1 MSLSDK
7 LQSAS
12 KESNI
17 KLCKIGLLLSGNVLS
32 EKDKKTLTETFD
44 VPEGVPGRVT
54 NVALSKILR
63 EEGYDI
69 SLSTVDRHRRK
80 DCGCFNLVAGK

>member
-1 MSLSDK
+1 MSLSER

-12 KESNI
+12 KESTA
-17 KLCKIGLLLSGNVLS
+17 KLCKIGLLLAGDVLS
-32 EKDKKTLTETFD
+32 EKDKKTLAETFD

-54 NVALSKILR
+54 NVALTKILR

>member
-1 MSLSDK
+1 MSLSER

-12 KESNI
+12 KESTA
-17 KLCKIGLLLSGNVLS
+17 KLCKIGLLLAGDVLT
-32 EKDKKTLTETFD
+32 EKDKKTLTETID
-44 VPEGVPGRVT
+44 TPEGVPGRVT
-54 NVALSKILR
+54 NVSLTKILR

>member
-12 KESNI
+12 KDSNI

-32 EKDKKTLTETFD
+32 DKDKKTLIETFD

>member
-1 MSLSDK
+1 MSLPER
-7 LQSAS
+7 LNSAS
-12 KESNI
+12 KESTA
-17 KLCKIGLLLSGNVLS
+17 KLCKIGMLLSGDVLS
-32 EKDKKTLTETFD
+32 DKDKKTLTETFD

-54 NVALSKILR
+54 NVSLTKILR

>member
-1 MSLSDK
+1 MSLSER

-12 KESNI
+12 KESSI
-17 KLCKIGLLLSGNVLS
+17 RPCKIGLMLSGDVLS
-32 EKDKKTLTETFD
+32 ETDKKSLIETFEIPD
-44 VPEGVPGRVT
+44 RVPGRVS
-54 NVALSKILR
+54 NVALSRILR

-80 DCGCFNLVAGK
+80 DCGCFNLVTGK

>member
-1 MSLSDK
+1 MSLSER
-7 LQSAS
+7 LNSAS
-12 KESNI
+12 KESTA
-17 KLCKIGLLLSGNVLS
+17 KLCKIGMLLAGDVLS
-32 EKDKKTLTETFD
+32 DKDKKTLSETFD

-54 NVALSKILR
+54 NVSLTKILR

>member
-1 MSLSDK
+1 MSLSER

-17 KLCKIGLLLSGNVLS
+17 KLCKIGLLLSGEILS
-32 EKDKKTLTETFD
+32 EKDKKILIDTLD
-44 VPEGVPGRVT
+44 APEGVPGRVT

>member
-1 MSLSDK
+1 
-7 LQSAS
+7 
-12 KESNI
+12 
-17 KLCKIGLLLSGNVLS
+17 LLLGGEVLS
-32 EKDKKTLTETFD
+32 EKDKKILIETFD

>member
-1 MSLSDK
+1 MSLSER
-7 LQSAS
+7 LNSAS
-12 KESNI
+12 KESTT
-17 KLCKIGLLLSGNVLS
+17 KLCKIGMLLAGDVLS
-32 EKDKKTLTETFD
+32 DKDKKTLTETFD

-54 NVALSKILR
+54 NVSLTKILR

>member
-1 MSLSDK
+1 MSLSDR

-12 KESNI
+12 KESTT
-17 KLCKIGLLLSGNVLS
+17 KLCKIGLLLAGDVLS
-32 EKDKKTLTETFD
+32 EKDKKHLVEVFD
-44 VPEGVPGRVT
+44 TPEGVPGRIT
-54 NVALSKILR
+54 NVSLSKIFR

>member
-1 MSLSDK
+1 MSISDR

-17 KLCKIGLLLSGNVLS
+17 KLCKIGLMLGGEALS
-32 EKDKKTLTETFD
+32 EKDKKSLQETLDT
-44 VPEGVPGRVT
+44 PEGVPGRIT
-54 NVALSKILR
+54 NVSISKILR

>member
-1 MSLSDK
+1 MSLSER
-7 LQSAS
+7 LNSAS
-12 KESNI
+12 KESTA
-17 KLCKIGLLLSGNVLS
+17 KLCKIGMLLAGDVLS
-32 EKDKKTLTETFD
+32 DKDKNTLTETFD

-54 NVALSKILR
+54 NVSLTKILR

>member
-1 MSLSDK
+1 MSLSER

-12 KESNI
+12 KESNT
-17 KLCKIGLLLSGNVLS
+17 KLCKIGLLLGGEVLS
-32 EKDKKTLTETFD
+32 EKDKKILIETFD

>member
-1 MSLSDK
+1 MSLSDR

-17 KLCKIGLLLSGNVLS
+17 KLCKIGLMLNGDILS
-32 EKDKKTLTETFD
+32 EKDKKSLIEAFD
-44 VPEGVPGRVT
+44 VPEGVPGRIT
-54 NVALSKILR
+54 NVALSKIFR
-63 EEGYDI
+63 EEGYNI

>member
-1 MSLSDK
+1 MSLSER

-17 KLCKIGLLLSGNVLS
+17 KLCKIGLLLSGEILS
-32 EKDKKTLTETFD
+32 EKDKKILIDTLD

>member
-1 MSLSDK
+1 MSLSER
-7 LQSAS
+7 LNSAS
-12 KESNI
+12 KESTA
-17 KLCKIGLLLSGNVLS
+17 KLCKIGMLLAGDVLS
-32 EKDKKTLTETFD
+32 DKDKKTLTETFD

-54 NVALSKILR
+54 NVSLTKILR

-80 DCGCFNLVAGK
+80 DCGCFNLVVGK

>member
-1 MSLSDK
+1 MSLSER
-7 LQSAS
+7 LVSAS
-12 KESNI
+12 KESTA
-17 KLCKIGLLLSGNVLS
+17 KLCKIGMLLAGDVLT
-32 EKDKKTLTETFD
+32 EKDKKTLAETINTPD
-44 VPEGVPGRVT
+44 GVPGRVT
-54 NVALSKILR
+54 NVSLSKILR

>member
-1 MSLSDK
+1 MSLSER
-7 LQSAS
+7 LNSAS
-12 KESNI
+12 KESTA
-17 KLCKIGLLLSGNVLS
+17 KLCKIGMLLAGDVLS
-32 EKDKKTLTETFD
+32 DKDKKTLTETFD

-54 NVALSKILR
+54 NVSLTKILR

>member
-1 MSLSDK
+1 MSLSDR

-17 KLCKIGLLLSGNVLS
+17 KLCKIGLLLGGEVLS
-32 EKDKKTLTETFD
+32 EKDKKILVDTFD
-44 VPEGVPGRVT
+44 VPEGVPGRVS
-54 NVALSKILR
+54 NVSLSKILR

>member
-1 MSLSDK
+1 MSLSER

-12 KESNI
+12 KESTSR
-17 KLCKIGLLLSGNVLS
+17 LCKIGLLLVGNVLS
-32 EKDKKTLTETFD
+32 EKDKATLVETVD
-44 VPEGVPGRVT
+44 TPEGVPGRVT
-54 NVALSKILR
+54 NVSLSKILR

>member
-1 MSLSDK
+1 M
-7 LQSAS
+7 
-12 KESNI
+12 
-17 KLCKIGLLLSGNVLS
+17 LSGNVLS
-32 EKDKKTLTETFD
+32 EKDKKILAETFD

-54 NVALSKILR
+54 NVSLCKILR

>member
-1 MSLSDK
+1 MSLSER
-7 LQSAS
+7 LNSAS
-12 KESNI
+12 KESTA
-17 KLCKIGLLLSGNVLS
+17 KLCKIGMLLSGDVLS
-32 EKDKKTLTETFD
+32 DKDKKTLTETFD

-54 NVALSKILR
+54 NVSLTKILR

>member
-1 MSLSDK
+1 MSLSER
-7 LQSAS
+7 LNSAS
-12 KESNI
+12 KESTA
-17 KLCKIGLLLSGNVLS
+17 KLCKIGMLLAGDVLS
-32 EKDKKTLTETFD
+32 DKDKKTLTETFD
-44 VPEGVPGRVT
+44 VPDGVPGRVT
-54 NVALSKILR
+54 NVSLTKILR